1 MMTLATAAEA
11 TGLAK
16 TTIWRAIRKGRI
28 SATKCDDGTFTI
40 DEAELFRVFPPT
52 PTQHDSD
59 AALEQSAMVL
69 KREIELLREMLNEAR
84 RNADHWREQA
94 QTALRALPAPL
105 PRPRPVKQS
114 GWQWWRR

>member
-1 MMTLATAAEA
+1 LQRPP
-11 TGLAK
+11 K
-16 TTIWRAIRKGRI
+16 RPDWRRIWRAIRKGRI
-28 SATKCDDGTFTI
+28 SATKCDAGTFTI

-52 PTQHDSD
+52 PTRQR

-84 RNADHWREQA
+84 RNADHCREQA
-94 QTALRALPAPL
+94 QTALRALPPPL
-105 PRPRPVKQS
+105 PRPQPVEQP